1 MTAVHAM
8 PELEDADAGDLAR
21 LYVITGGRVG
31 PSGRTRIDLV
41 TLVVAAAAV
50 EGAARGPEQRTILR
64 LCRTPQSAAELS
76 AYLRLPF
83 SATAVLIDDLL
94 GAGMVVTRA
103 PRPQTLPDPELLQE
117 VLRGLQRL

>member
-8 PELEDADAGDLAR
+8 PELEDADTGDLAR

-31 PSGRTRIDLV
+31 PSGRTQIDLV
-41 TLVVAAAAV
+41 TLVVAAAA
-50 EGAARGPEQRTILR
+50 EGTARGPEQRTILR